1 MLTAIS
7 IFGGLGS
14 RKITC
19 LGFDLTPPTDDKS
32 RVSAFVN
39 QPYKTGSLP
48 AKRIETL
55 LAMLKVELDARGQIL
70 INGSPGTFETVLPK
84 TKNALIQQHR
94 KN

>member
-7 IFGGLGS
+7 IFGGLGC

-39 QPYKTGSLP
+39 QPYSTGSLP

-55 LAMLKVELDARGQIL
+55 LAMLKVELDAKGQSL
-70 INGSPGTFETVLPK
+70 VNGSPGTFETVLPK
-84 TKNALIQQHR
+84 IKII
-94 KN
+94 